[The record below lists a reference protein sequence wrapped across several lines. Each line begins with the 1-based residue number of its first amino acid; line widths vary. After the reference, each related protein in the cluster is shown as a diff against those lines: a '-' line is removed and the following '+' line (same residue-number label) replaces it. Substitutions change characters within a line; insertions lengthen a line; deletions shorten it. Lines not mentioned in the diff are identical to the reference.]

1 MLPEIKRSELRSVA
15 LLLFKLGVFTF
26 SEMDFMD
33 APDISSMN
41 NAVCQLYANH
51 LIRVDLRSLKV
62 KSSEGISIN
71 LFFLKSAS
79 P

>member
-26 SEMDFMD
+26 NEMDFMD

-41 NAVCQLYANH
+41 NAVCQLYANQ
-51 LIRVDLRSLKV
+51 LIRVDLKSLRI
-62 KSSEGISIN
+62 KSKEG
-71 LFFLKSAS
+71 KRGG
-79 P
+79 